1 MIANHFKIALRS
13 IKRHKAYSFINIS
26 GLAIGIAA
34 CLIIFLVVQYELS
47 YDTFRP
53 SYRDIYHV
61 VTEDKGP
68 DGTEYTPGIPYPA
81 LEALRTDFPQI
92 KLTGLYYAYGTQV
105 IVGDIQNTSGKKFI
119 EETGVFFCEPEYFD
133 IFSAVWLSGNADVL
147 KDPGQV
153 VLTRAM
159 AVKYFGDWKSAPG
172 KVIRVDNAMDM
183 KVAGIIEDVP
193 FNSDFPTTV
202 IGSFI
207 TIKNNRFY
215 GYTTDWG
222 STTSAFQVF
231 MKLPENLPAK
241 NVEAQLKG
249 LADKYYTN
257 TDAHKISNSLQPL
270 SEIHFDTRIPGLGDH
285 VTSRSTLMTL
295 SMIGFLIIVM
305 ACINFINLSTAQAV
319 TRSKEI
325 GVRKVLG
332 SNRKQLFFQA
342 LGETNL
348 IVLLSACLAL
358 IIAWLAL
365 PFIKHIIS
373 IQEELSLFSLQ
384 NVLFVMSIVVT
395 VTALSGFY
403 PALILSGFKP
413 VVALKNRISSATI
426 GGISLRRGLV
436 VVQFAISQ
444 VLIVGTIVAVSQM
457 EYVRK
462 ADLGFNKE
470 ALLIVASSNDSVAQA
485 RHAAFKQALLQVPEA
500 SMVSLSSDIPSSDN
514 NAGTNFA
521 FDHKDDE
528 NFTLYTKMGDADYFK
543 TFDLKF
549 AAGGPYTATDT
560 SGSVVVN
567 ETLIR
572 KLNIRDPQV
581 AIGKQIR
588 TGGGRWK
595 TIVGVVKDFKTNSL
609 REEIKPLLIADR
621 KSRFCMV
628 SIKLKSTN
636 LAKSQQAIEK
646 VWDKFYPEYAYSSVF
661 MDENIEEFYR
671 QEQQMALLYKIF
683 SGLAIFISCLGLY
696 GLVSFMTVQ
705 KTKEV
710 GIRKVLGAGVG
721 NILLLFSKE
730 FTLLIVVAFVIA
742 VPVSWYVMSNW
753 LNNFVYKINISWV
766 VFAMAM
772 VLSLLIAW
780 ISVGYKAFRAALVN
794 PVKSLRTE

>member
-1 MIANHFKIALRS
+1 MITNHFKITWRS
-13 IKRHKAYSFINIS
+13 LKRHKAYSFINIS

-34 CLIIFLVVQYELS
+34 CLIIFLVVRYELS

-53 SYRDIYHV
+53 AYKDIYHI

-68 DGTEYTPGIPYPA
+68 DGTDYTPGIPFPA
-81 LEALRTDFPQI
+81 LEALRTDFPQV

-105 IVGDIQNTSGKKFI
+105 TVGDIQNSAGKKFL

-133 IFSAVWLSGNADVL
+133 IFSTTWLAGNAAVL
-147 KDPGQV
+147 KDPGQA
-153 VLTRAM
+153 VLTRTM
-159 AVKYFGDWKSAPG
+159 AQKYFGDWKTAVG
-172 KVIRVDNAMDM
+172 KMIRLENAMDL

-193 FNSDFPTTV
+193 FNSDFPTKV
-202 IGSFI
+202 IGSFMSF
-207 TIKNNRFY
+207 KNNRY
-215 GYTTDWG
+215 YSYTTDWG

-231 MKLPENLPAK
+231 MKLPEGLPVEK
-241 NVEAQLKG
+241 VEAQLKG
-249 LADKYYTN
+249 LANKYYTN
-257 TDAHKISNSLQPL
+257 TGPHKISNSLQSL
-270 SEIHFDTRIPGLGDH
+270 SEIHFDTRVPGLGDH

-342 LGETNL
+342 LGETNF

-373 IQEELSLFSLQ
+373 IQEELSLFSFQ
-384 NVLFVMSIVVT
+384 NTMFILFIVVM

-413 VVALKNRISSATI
+413 AVALKNKISSATI

-444 VLIVGTIVAVSQM
+444 ILIVGTIVAVSQM
-457 EYVRK
+457 EYVRT

-470 ALLIVASSNDSVAQA
+470 ALLVVSSTTDSVAQT
-485 RHAAFKQALLQVPEA
+485 RHEAFKQALLQVPEV

-528 NFTLYTKMGDADYFK
+528 NFTLYTKQGDADYFK
-543 TFDLKF
+543 TFGLKF
-549 AAGGPYTATDT
+549 AAGGPYTANDT

-572 KLNIRDPQV
+572 KLNITDPQAAV
-581 AIGKQIR
+581 GKQIR
-588 TGGGRWK
+588 TGGGRWR

-609 REEIKPLLIADR
+609 REEIKPLLIASR
-621 KSRFCMV
+621 RSRFCMV
-628 SIKLKSTN
+628 SMKLKSAN

-661 MDENIEEFYR
+661 MDENIEEFYK
-671 QEQQMALLYKIF
+671 QEKQMALLYKIF

-730 FTLLIVVAFVIA
+730 FTLLIGVAFIIA

-753 LNNFVYKINISWV
+753 LNNFAFKITISWT
-766 VFAMAM
+766 VFAVAM
-772 VLSLLIAW
+772 VISLVIAW

>member
-1 MIANHFKIALRS
+1 MMTNHFKIAFRS
-13 IKRHKAYSFINIS
+13 LKRHKAYSFINIS
-26 GLAIGIAA
+26 GLAIGIAS
-34 CLIIFLVVQYELS
+34 CLIIFLVVRYELS

-53 SYRDIYHV
+53 SYRNIYHV
-61 VTEDKGP
+61 ITEDKGP
-68 DGTEYTPGIPYPA
+68 DGTDYTPGIPFPA
-81 LEALRTDFPQI
+81 LEALRTDFPQV

-105 IVGDIQNTSGKKFI
+105 SVGDIQNSAAKKFI

-133 IFSAVWLSGNADVL
+133 IFNATWLAGNASVL

-153 VLTRAM
+153 VLAKTM
-159 AVKYFGDWKSAPG
+159 AQKYFGDWKTAIG
-172 KVIRVDNAMDM
+172 KMIRLENAMDL

-193 FNSDFPTTV
+193 FNSDFPTSV
-202 IGSFI
+202 IGSFE
-207 TIKNNRFY
+207 TFKNSRY
-215 GYTTDWG
+215 YSYTTDWG

-231 MKLPENLPAK
+231 MKIPENLPVE
-241 NVEAQLKG
+241 NVQTQLKG
-249 LADKYYTN
+249 LADKYYSN
-257 TDAHKISNSLQPL
+257 TGPHKISNSLQPL
-270 SEIHFDTRIPGLGDH
+270 SEIHFDTRVPGLGDH

-295 SMIGFLIIVM
+295 SMIGLLIIVM

-325 GVRKVLG
+325 GVKKVLG

-348 IVLLSACLAL
+348 IVLLSASLAL
-358 IIAWLAL
+358 VIAWLAL

-373 IQEELSLFSLQ
+373 IHEELSLFSVESVVF
-384 NVLFVMSIVVT
+384 VLFIVIM
-395 VTALSGFY
+395 VTALSGSY

-413 VVALKNRISSATI
+413 AAALKNRISSATI

-444 VLIVGTIVAVSQM
+444 ILIVGTIVAVSQM
-457 EYVRK
+457 EYVRT

-470 ALLIVASSNDSVAQA
+470 ALLIVASTTDSVAQA
-485 RHAAFKQALLQVPEA
+485 RHETFKQALLQLPEV
-500 SMVSLSSDIPSSDN
+500 SMASLSSDIPSSEN

-521 FDHKDDE
+521 FDHRDDE
-528 NFTLYTKMGDADYFK
+528 DFTLYTKQGDADYFK
-543 TFDLKF
+543 TFGLEF

-560 SGSVVVN
+560 TGSVVVN

-572 KLNIRDPQV
+572 KLNIKDPQAAV
-581 AIGKQIR
+581 GKQIR
-588 TGGGRWK
+588 TGGGKWK

-609 REEIKPLLIADR
+609 REEVKPLLIAAR

-628 SIKLKSTN
+628 SLKLKSTN

-646 VWDKFYPEYAYSSVF
+646 VWDKFYPEYAYRSVF
-661 MDENIEEFYR
+661 MDENIEDFYR
-671 QEQQMALLYKIF
+671 QERQMALLYKIF

-710 GIRKVLGAGVG
+710 GVRKVLGAGVG

-730 FTLLIVVAFVIA
+730 FTVLIGVAFVIA
-742 VPVSWYVMSNW
+742 VPVSWYVMSHW
-753 LNNFVYKINISWV
+753 LNNFAYKITISWT
-766 VFAMAM
+766 VFAIAMAI
-772 VLSLLIAW
+772 SLIIAW
-780 ISVGYKAFRAALVN
+780 ISVGYKALRAALVN

>member
-1 MIANHFKIALRS
+1 MITNYFKIALRS
-13 IKRHKAYSFINIS
+13 LKRHKAYSFINIS

-34 CLIIFLVVQYELS
+34 CLIIFLVVRYELS

-53 SYRDIYHV
+53 AYRDIYHV

-68 DGTEYTPGIPYPA
+68 DGIEYTPGIPYPA

-92 KLTGLYYAYGTQV
+92 KLTGLYYTYGTQV
-105 IVGDIQNTSGKKFI
+105 TVGDIQNTAGKKFI

-133 IFSAVWLSGNADVL
+133 IFSTAWLAGNASVL

-153 VLTRAM
+153 VLTKTM
-159 AVKYFGDWKSAPG
+159 AVKYFGDWKSAVG
-172 KVIRVDNAMDM
+172 KVMKIDNAMDM

-193 FNSDFPTTV
+193 LNSDFPTTV

-207 TIKNNRFY
+207 TIKNNGYY
-215 GYTTDWG
+215 GYTPDWG

-231 MKLPENLPAK
+231 MKLPESLSAVT
-241 NVEAQLKG
+241 VEAQLKG

-257 TDAHKISNSLQPL
+257 TGVHKISNSLQPL
-270 SEIHFDTRIPGLGDH
+270 SEIHFDTQVPGLGDH

-358 IIAWLAL
+358 VIAWLAL

-373 IQEELSLFSLQ
+373 IQEELSLFSLPSALF
-384 NVLFVMSIVVT
+384 VLFIIVT
-395 VTALSGFY
+395 VTLLSGSY

-413 VVALKNRISSATI
+413 AVALKNKISSATI

-444 VLIVGTIVAVSQM
+444 ILIVGTIVAVSQM
-457 EYVRK
+457 EYVRT

-470 ALLIVASSNDSVAQA
+470 ALLIVSSSTDSVAQA
-485 RHAAFKQALLQVPEA
+485 RHAAFKQALLQLPEV
-500 SMVSLSSDIPSSDN
+500 SMVSLSSDIPSSDH

-528 NFTLYTKMGDADYFK
+528 NFTLYTKQGDADYFK

-549 AAGGPYTATDT
+549 AAGGSYTDTDT

-572 KLNIRDPQV
+572 KLNVKDPQA

-588 TGGGRWK
+588 TGGGRWR

-609 REEIKPLLIADR
+609 REEVKPLLIAAR
-621 KSRFCMV
+621 KNMFGMV
-628 SIKLKSTN
+628 SMKLKSTN
-636 LAKSQQAIEK
+636 LAKSQQTIEK
-646 VWDKFYPEYAYSSVF
+646 VWDKFYPEYAYNSVF
-661 MDENIEEFYR
+661 MDESIEEFYR

-683 SGLAIFISCLGLY
+683 SCLAIFISCLGLY

-730 FTLLIVVAFVIA
+730 FTLLIGVAFIIA

-753 LNNFVYKINISWV
+753 LSNFAYKITISWT
-766 VFAMAM
+766 VFAIAM
-772 VLSLLIAW
+772 LLSLVIAW
-780 ISVGYKAFRAALVN
+780 ISVGYKAFRAALAN

>member
-1 MIANHFKIALRS
+1 MIINQFKIALRS
-13 IKRHKAYSFINIS
+13 LKRHKAYSLINIS

-34 CLIIFLVVQYELS
+34 CLIIFLVVRYELS
-47 YDTFRP
+47 YDKFQP
-53 SYRDIYHV
+53 AYKDIYHV
-61 VTEDKGP
+61 ITEDKGP

-81 LEALRTDFPQI
+81 LEALRADFPQI
-92 KLTGLYYAYGTQV
+92 KLTGLFYAYGTQV
-105 IVGDIQNTSGKKFI
+105 AVGDAEKATGKKFI

-133 IFSAVWLSGNADVL
+133 IFKNTWLAGDPSVL

-153 VLTRAM
+153 VLARSM
-159 AVKYFGDWKSAPG
+159 AVKYFGDWKNALG
-172 KVIRVDNAMDM
+172 KVIRIENAMDM
-183 KVAGIIEDVP
+183 KVSGIMEDVP
-193 FNSDFPTTV
+193 GNSDFPTTV
-202 IGSFI
+202 IGSYI
-207 TIKNNRFY
+207 TIKNNGYY
-215 GYTTDWG
+215 GYNPDWG
-222 STTSAFQVF
+222 NTTSAFQIF
-231 MKLPENLPAK
+231 MRLPENTSPAQ
-241 NVEAQLKG
+241 VESQLKQ
-249 LADKYYTN
+249 LADKYYSN
-257 TDAHKISNSLQPL
+257 QGVHKISNSLQPL
-270 SEIHFDTRIPGLGDH
+270 SEIHFDTRVPGLGDH
-285 VTSRSTLMTL
+285 VTSRATLMTL

-325 GVRKVLG
+325 GVKKVLG
-332 SNRKQLFFQA
+332 SSRKQLFFQA
-342 LGETNL
+342 MGETNV

-358 IIAWLAL
+358 IIAWIAL
-365 PFIKHIIS
+365 PYIKHIIS
-373 IQEELSLFSLQ
+373 IQEELSLLSLQ
-384 NVLFVMSIVVT
+384 NALFVVGIVVA
-395 VTALSGFY
+395 VTLLSGFY

-413 VVALKNRISSATI
+413 AVALKNKISSATI

-436 VVQFAISQ
+436 VIQFAISQ
-444 VLIVGTIVAVSQM
+444 ILIVGTIVAVSQM
-457 EYVRK
+457 EFVRT

-470 ALLIVASSNDSVAQA
+470 ALLIVSSSTDSVAQA
-485 RHAAFKQALLQVPEA
+485 KHTAFKQALLQVPEV
-500 SMVSLSSDIPSSDN
+500 SMVSLSSDIPSSDH

-528 NFTLYTKMGDADYFK
+528 NFTLYTKLGDADYFK
-543 TFDLKF
+543 TFDLRF
-549 AAGGPYTATDT
+549 AAGGPYAATDT
-560 SGSVVVN
+560 AGSVVVN

-572 KLNIRDPQV
+572 KLNLKDPQE
-581 AIGKQIR
+581 AIGKQLR
-588 TGGGRWK
+588 TGGGGWR

-609 REEIKPLLIADR
+609 REEVKPLMIAAR

-628 SIKLKSTN
+628 SIKLKSAS
-636 LAKSQQAIEK
+636 LAKSQQTIEK

-661 MDENIEEFYR
+661 MDDNIEEFYR

-730 FTLLIVVAFVIA
+730 FTLLIGVAFVIA

-753 LNNFVYKINISWV
+753 LNNFVYKITISWT

-772 VLSLLIAW
+772 VVSLVIAW

>member
-1 MIANHFKIALRS
+1 MITNHFKIALRS
-13 IKRHKAYSFINIS
+13 LKRHRSYSLINVA

-34 CLIIFLVVQYELS
+34 CLIIFLVVRYELS

-53 SYRDIYHV
+53 AYRDIYHV

-68 DGTEYTPGIPYPA
+68 DGIEYTPGIPYPA

-92 KLTGLYYAYGTQV
+92 KLTGLYYTYGTQV
-105 IVGDIQNTSGKKFI
+105 TVDDIQNTAGKKFI

-133 IFSAVWLSGNADVL
+133 MFSTTWLTGNASVL
-147 KDPGQV
+147 RDPGQV
-153 VLTRAM
+153 VLTKTM
-159 AVKYFGDWKSAPG
+159 AVKYFGDWKHALG
-172 KVIRVDNAMDM
+172 KLIRIDNAMDM

-193 FNSDFPTTV
+193 LNSDFPTTV

-207 TIKNNRFY
+207 TIKNNAYY
-215 GYTTDWG
+215 GYATDWG

-231 MKLPENLPAK
+231 MKLPKSLSAET
-241 NVEAQLKG
+241 VETQLKG
-249 LADKYYTN
+249 LANKYYSN
-257 TDAHKISNSLQPL
+257 TDVHKVSNSLQPL
-270 SEIHFDTRIPGLGDH
+270 SEIHFDTQIPGLGDH

-305 ACINFINLSTAQAV
+305 ACINFINLTTAQAV

-342 LGETNL
+342 LGETSL

-358 IIAWLAL
+358 VIAWLAL
-365 PFIKHIIS
+365 PFVKHIIS
-373 IQEELSLFSLQ
+373 IQEELSLFSLPSA
-384 NVLFVMSIVVT
+384 LFILFIVVA
-395 VTALSGFY
+395 VIVLSGSY
-403 PALILSGFKP
+403 PALILSGFSP
-413 VVALKNRISSATI
+413 AVALKNKISSATI

-444 VLIVGTIVAVSQM
+444 ILIVGTIVAVSQM
-457 EYVRK
+457 EYVRT

-470 ALLIVASSNDSVAQA
+470 ALLIVSGSTDSVAQS
-485 RHAAFKQALLQVPEA
+485 RHAAFKQALLQVPEV
-500 SMVSLSSDIPSSDN
+500 SMVSLSSDIPSSEH

-521 FDHKDDE
+521 FDHKEDE
-528 NFTLYTKMGDADYFK
+528 TFTLYTKEGDADYFK
-543 TFDLKF
+543 TFGLKF
-549 AAGGPYTATDT
+549 AAGGPYEATDT
-560 SGSVVVN
+560 AGSVVVN

-572 KLNIRDPQV
+572 KLNLKNPQE

-588 TGGGRWK
+588 TGGGRWR
-595 TIVGVVKDFKTNSL
+595 TVVGVVEDFKTNSL
-609 REEIKPLLIADR
+609 REEVKPLLIASR
-621 KSRFCMV
+621 KSMFGMV
-628 SIKLKSTN
+628 SMKLKSAN
-636 LAKSQQAIEK
+636 LAKSRQTIEK
-646 VWDKFYPEYAYSSVF
+646 IWDKFYPEYAYNSVF
-661 MDENIEEFYR
+661 MDESIEQFYR

-730 FTLLIVVAFVIA
+730 FTLLIGLAFVIA
-742 VPVSWYVMSNW
+742 VPVSWYVMTNW
-753 LNNFVYKINISWV
+753 LNNFAYKITISWV
-766 VFAMAM
+766 VFAVAIAF
-772 VLSLLIAW
+772 SLIIAW
-780 ISVGYKAFRAALVN
+780 ISVGYKALGAALAN
-794 PVKSLRTE
+794 PVNSLRTE

>member
-1 MIANHFKIALRS
+1 MITNHFKIALRS
-13 IKRHKAYSFINIS
+13 LKRHKAYSFINIS

-34 CLIIFLVVQYELS
+34 CLIIFLVVRYELS

-53 SYRDIYHV
+53 SYHDIYHV
-61 VTEDKGP
+61 ITGDKGP

-81 LEALRTDFPQI
+81 LEALRTDFPQV

-105 IVGDIQNTSGKKFI
+105 MVGDAEHSTAKKFI

-133 IFSAVWLSGNADVL
+133 IFSTAWLAGDASVL

-153 VLTRAM
+153 VLSKTM
-159 AVKYFGDWKSAPG
+159 ALKYFGDWKTAVG
-172 KVIRVDNAMDM
+172 KVIRLDNAMDM

-193 FNSDFPTTV
+193 FNSDFPTSV

-207 TIKNNRFY
+207 TVKNNRY
-215 GYTTDWG
+215 YNYTTDWG

-231 MKLPENLPAK
+231 MKLPENLSPET
-241 NVEAQLKG
+241 VEAQLKE
-249 LADKYYTN
+249 LAGKYYTN
-257 TDAHKISNSLQPL
+257 RGVHKISNSLQPL
-270 SEIHFDTRIPGLGDH
+270 SEIHFDQRVPSLGDH

-295 SMIGFLIIVM
+295 SMIGLLIIVM

-332 SNRKQLFFQA
+332 SDRRQLFFQA
-342 LGETNL
+342 MGETGL
-348 IVLLSACLAL
+348 IVLLSAFLAL
-358 IIAWLAL
+358 MIACLAL

-373 IQEELSLFSLQ
+373 IREELSLFSLQ
-384 NVLFVMSIVVT
+384 NALFVLFIILTVT
-395 VTALSGFY
+395 VLSGFY
-403 PALILSGFKP
+403 PALILSGFRP
-413 VVALKNRISSATI
+413 AAALKNKISSATI
-426 GGISLRRGLV
+426 GGISLRRALV

-444 VLIVGTIVAVSQM
+444 ILIVGTIVAVSQM
-457 EYVRK
+457 EYVRT

-470 ALLIVASSNDSVAQA
+470 ALLIVSSSTDSVAQA
-485 RHAAFKQALLQVPEA
+485 KHEPFRQALLQLPEV
-500 SMVSLSSDIPSSDN
+500 SMVSLSSDIPSSEH

-521 FDHKDDE
+521 FDHHDDE
-528 NFTLYTKMGDADYFK
+528 DFTLYTKQGDADYFR

-549 AAGGPYTATDT
+549 AAGGPYAANDT

-572 KLNIRDPQV
+572 KLNIKDPQAAV
-581 AIGKQIR
+581 GKQIR
-588 TGGGRWK
+588 TGGGRWR

-609 REEIKPLLIADR
+609 REEIKPLLIAAR

-628 SIKLKSTN
+628 SVKLKSTN

-661 MDENIEEFYR
+661 MDENIEEFYE

-721 NILLLFSKE
+721 NILLLFSRE
-730 FTLLIVVAFVIA
+730 FTLLIAVAFVLA

-753 LNNFVYKINISWV
+753 LSNFAYKITISWT
-766 VFAMAM
+766 VFAIAMAI
-772 VLSLLIAW
+772 SLLIAW
-780 ISVGYKAFRAALVN
+780 ISVGYKAFRAALAD